1 MRRLQSTEALSERNW
16 SFATARKVIETWFL
30 FRIRHDGQ
38 SPPSIPQPFLKSERH
53 RQLIF
58 SVFKTLTDQT
68 VIVELKNDLL
78 ITGVLKSVDQSVSL
92 IFASLPQQPVSLS
105 GLLTARVIAV

>member
-1 MRRLQSTEALSERNW
+1 MLDLGANESNRWPAKV
-16 SFATARKVIETWFL
+16 RKVIETWFL
-30 FRIRHDGQ
+30 FRVCHDGKF
-38 SPPSIPQPFLKSERH
+38 SPSAPQPFLKPKRH

-78 ITGVLKSVDQSVSL
+78 ITGVLKSVDQSVPRSSRL
-92 IFASLPQQPVSLS
+92 PLPPPLYNPRRFAD
-105 GLLTARVIAV
+105 R

>member
-1 MRRLQSTEALSERNW
+1 MSSWSEGLGGEQACHWRVRRAIDRTRPSPAHC
-16 SFATARKVIETWFL
+16 
-30 FRIRHDGQ
+30 HDGQ
-38 SPPSIPQPFLKSERH
+38 FLLPLPQPFLKFKRH

-78 ITGVLKSVDQSVSL
+78 ITGVLKSVDQSVS
-92 IFASLPQQPVSLS
+92 
-105 GLLTARVIAV
+105 

>member
-1 MRRLQSTEALSERNW
+1 MQIAQQVRKWPIVYSKLKPNSKV
-16 SFATARKVIETWFL
+16 RKVIEVSFL
-30 FRIRHDGQ
+30 FRVRHDGQ
-38 SPPSIPQPFLKSERH
+38 FPPSIPQPFLKPERR

-78 ITGVLKSVDQSVSL
+78 ITGVLKSVDQSVSR
-92 IFASLPQQPVSLS
+92 FSRLPPL
-105 GLLTARVIAV
+105 

>member
-1 MRRLQSTEALSERNW
+1 MEARWQLLAKGAPRSDRERL
-16 SFATARKVIETWFL
+16 FL
-30 FRIRHDGQ
+30 YPTSHDGQ
-38 SPPSIPQPFLKSERH
+38 YSPPLLRPFLKPQRC

-78 ITGVLKSVDQSVSL
+78 ITGVLKSVDQSVS
-92 IFASLPQQPVSLS
+92 
-105 GLLTARVIAV
+105 